1 MITTVKKA
9 KRDYKEV
16 DVVADK
22 VLDKIKISYAT
33 PIILAVI
40 VAIIVAGAV
49 WFYG

>member
-9 KRDYKEV
+9 KRIYKEV

-22 VLDKIKISYAT
+22 VLEKIKISYAT

-40 VAIIVAGAV
+40 VAIIVAGTA

>member
-9 KRDYKEV
+9 KRVYKEV
-16 DVVADK
+16 DVVTDN
-22 VLDKIKISYAT
+22 VLEKIKISYAT

-40 VAIIVAGAV
+40 VAIIVAGTV

>member
-9 KRDYKEV
+9 KRIYKEV
-16 DVVADK
+16 DVVADTA
-22 VLDKIKISYAT
+22 LEKIKISYAT

-40 VAIIVAGAV
+40 VGIIVAVSA

>member
-1 MITTVKKA
+1 MITTKKA
-9 KRDYKEV
+9 KRVYKEV

-22 VLDKIKISYAT
+22 VLEKIKVSYAT

-40 VAIIVAGAV
+40 VGIIVATTV

>member
-1 MITTVKKA
+1 MITTKKA
-9 KRDYKEV
+9 KRVYKEV

-22 VLDKIKISYAT
+22 FLEKIKISYAT

-40 VAIIVAGAV
+40 VAIIVAGVA